1 MIYELI
7 PIELHEEL
15 NDFRQDLERIVLQY
29 VEVCPYCDKKEFYLI
44 RSKPTTTYRCKACYK
59 YFTAATNTH
68 FNRLTPFNWLET
80 IFISRIKNYSY
91 QAIAD
96 KFDCSTEKIM
106 RRDHAIMNHL
116 KLHYLSL
123 YKWYINKQQT
133 TLNPILIE
141 QYNYIK
147 SKINTLLNT
156 TTPVCLHCN
165 STETVKIGKR
175 TCYRCK
181 RCRHSFNLLSNTK
194 LNRLPKPELW
204 LNFIDLLLAGEDNI
218 QIEKNLKLT
227 SNTIRRWRSVW
238 CEMMIAWKC
247 DALSIWC
254 SSH

>member
-7 PIELHEEL
+7 PNELHKEL
-15 NDFRQDLERIVLQY
+15 NDFLNDLERIASQH
-29 VEVCPYCDKKEFYLI
+29 VEFCPFCDKKEFYLI

-59 YFTAATNTH
+59 YFTAATNTP

-80 IFISRIKNYSY
+80 IFVSRIKNYSY
-91 QAIAD
+91 QAIANI
-96 KFDCSTEKIM
+96 FDCSTEKIM
-106 RRDHAIMNHL
+106 RRDHAIINYL

-141 QYNYIK
+141 QHNYIK

-156 TTPVCLHCN
+156 QTPPCLHCN

-194 LNRLPKPELW
+194 LNRLPKSELW
-204 LNFIDLLLAGEDNI
+204 LSFIDLLIDGQDNT
-218 QIEKNLKLT
+218 QIEKKLKLT
-227 SNTIRRWRSVW
+227 NNTVRRWRAVW
-238 CEMMIAWKC
+238 REMMINWNC
-247 DALSIWC
+247 EVLSIWC
-254 SSH
+254 KGH